1 MTHTNDEEFYI
12 HEINKYSDIKY
23 ETFNV
28 IPDNNY
34 LRKVKYAG
42 SYAELNGFPY
52 MMKCDNDIFIKSETL
67 DYMIDNLT
75 LLENSNHL
83 TIGPVLTSGIP
94 GIEYFKEQ
102 YKEKES
108 SKIDEKIEDLR
119 CKEIKTL
126 LFDEYLRETNN
137 TKTGMQSLTQFFNK
151 K

>member
-1 MTHTNDEEFYI
+1 MKPIQQVFALVLEKI
-12 HEINKYSDIKY
+12 WKLQNKLPSLKKY
-23 ETFNV
+23 KKDV
-28 IPDNNY
+28 
-34 LRKVKYAG
+34 
-42 SYAELNGFPY
+42 
-52 MMKCDNDIFIKSETL
+52 
-67 DYMIDNLT
+67 
-75 LLENSNHL
+75 LL
-83 TIGPVLTSGIP
+83 I
-94 GIEYFKEQ
+94 KEQ